1 MQMRQKIFAV
11 LLVTAVSFFFLSSSA
26 YSNFNSLIEADF
38 LTRGLKFE
46 AADNDDLLVDKQTH
60 VDFALGLFSIVGC
73 LGAGLFEKPSPS
85 SFEVPGMDLPFSIL
99 RC

>member
-1 MQMRQKIFAV
+1 MRKKILAV
-11 LLVTAVSFFFLSSSA
+11 LLATAVSFFFLSSSA

-46 AADNDDLLVDKQTH
+46 AADNDDLLVDKQIH
-60 VDFALGLFSIVGC
+60 VDFALGLFSTVGC
-73 LGAGLFEKPSPS
+73 LGAGLFEKLLPS
-85 SFEVPGMDLPFSIL
+85 SFELSIFDPLLSIL